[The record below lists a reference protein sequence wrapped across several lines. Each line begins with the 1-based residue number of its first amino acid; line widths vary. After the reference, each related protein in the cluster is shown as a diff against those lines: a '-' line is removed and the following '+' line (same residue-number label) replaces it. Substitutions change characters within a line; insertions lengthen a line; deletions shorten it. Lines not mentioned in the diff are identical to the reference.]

1 MQLISCEERQ
11 ILRRMHIYIYIYI
24 FMNIVEI
31 ATKFEAVKLGL
42 HIADL

>member
-11 ILRRMHIYIYIYI
+11 ILRRMHIYIYI

>member
-11 ILRRMHIYIYIYI
+11 ILRRMHIYI